1 MERELKQ
8 KRLIKW
14 IFLVSLLNFGLEK
27 RNFLQKASLLLREQV
42 QKGSISREKISFDK
56 EELVRVL
63 PVMEDSLYLGTNV

>member
-1 MERELKQ
+1 
-8 KRLIKW
+8 
-14 IFLVSLLNFGLEK
+14 
-27 RNFLQKASLLLREQV
+27 LQKASLLLREQV